1 MKSRIIAL
9 SLAALTSPAFAENWR
24 QSSSADGATAFIDV
38 DSIRHDGDQ
47 VTFWREV
54 RWPKVRNLDDGTRFD
69 RVANHY
75 EADCRAMR
83 FRSLALQARLEAE
96 VVLAFEHEEE
106 YEEAQTGSTIE
117 ADLRAVCF
125 DTWTEGQ

>member
-1 MKSRIIAL
+1 MKLRLIAL
-9 SLAALTSPAFAENWR
+9 SLAVLASPAFAENWR
-24 QSSSADGATAFIDV
+24 ASSSADGATAFIDV
-38 DSIRHDGDQ
+38 ESIRRDGDR

-54 RWPKVRNLDDGTRFD
+54 RWPEVRSLGDGTRFD

-83 FRSLALQARLEAE
+83 FRSVALQARLETE

-106 YEEAQTGSTIE
+106 YDEAHSGSTIE

-125 DTWTEGQ
+125 DTWTLDQ